1 MGGLTVHPMT
11 RNTLMAATAVLAL
24 ALLVTAAVG
33 SYRAFSYLSAALI
46 LAVFASAATER
57 ADREL
62 DLGPYTSLVAG
73 LGVLFVAGLTGIWL
87 LWNPSVTEYT
97 YVLGLPQ
104 STLVYA
110 VCSLEE
116 AEGEAIASSPV
127 GGELTPDPIRAEE
140 LPAGLQ
146 PTSAGWLRTD
156 PGMLGDE
163 GGLDGFFAHL

>member
-1 MGGLTVHPMT
+1 MGGLTVQPMT

-110 VCSLEE
+110 VCLWLLPLLGAVYYATSIFPETASDDVVEGVIDE
-116 AEGEAIASSPV
+116 AREAQASEAFPLSPNRPTQTEAD
-127 GGELTPDPIRAEE
+127 GGAD
-140 LPAGLQ
+140 Q
-146 PTSAGWLRTD
+146 
-156 PGMLGDE
+156 
-163 GGLDGFFAHL
+163 